1 MTKNLS
7 ASKYYQE
14 NKERIPKKKI
24 EKKRKTKT
32 KCHERYLN
40 LSKNEQKSNN
50 MVMNVTKI
58 SKKMKNKSLLI
69 IEKKYYQMRKNALF

>member
-24 EKKRKTKT
+24 EKK
-32 KCHERYLN
+32 
-40 LSKNEQKSNN
+40 
-50 MVMNVTKI
+50 
-58 SKKMKNKSLLI
+58 MKNQNKMS
-69 IEKKYYQMRKNALF
+69 